1 MRLGCRCELIAGLT
15 FLAACRAAGCAAA
28 STRSALPL
36 PRCHPSRCPL
46 CAPLHLQGVVC
57 QINPVNPAAFDMP
70 AKRRY
75 PPTIFVHMA
84 QRDPEKAATVTQAL
98 AILK

>member
-1 MRLGCRCELIAGLT
+1 MQQLALRLLCCSLNATKPL
-15 FLAACRAAGCAAA
+15 
-28 STRSALPL
+28 STVRPYN
-36 PRCHPSRCPL
+36 
-46 CAPLHLQGVVC
+46 LQGVVC
-57 QINPVNPAAFDMP
+57 QINPVNPAAFEMP